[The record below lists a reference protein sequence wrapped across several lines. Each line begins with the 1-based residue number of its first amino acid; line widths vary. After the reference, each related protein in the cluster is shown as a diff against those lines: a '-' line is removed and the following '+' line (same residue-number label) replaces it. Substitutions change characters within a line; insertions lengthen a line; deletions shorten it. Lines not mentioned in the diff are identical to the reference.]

1 MKNFKI
7 GDKITRVPL
16 IQGGMG
22 VGISLGRLAGSVA
35 KAGGVGII
43 STAQIGYRE
52 EDFDRNPAAANERA
66 IAGEMK
72 KARMISED
80 GIIGYNIMVALK
92 EYASHVKA
100 AVKAGADI
108 IISGAGLP
116 TELPELVKGSL
127 TKIAPI
133 VSTDKSAKVILK
145 YWDRKYKR
153 TADLVVIEGPQAGGH
168 LGFHKEELEK
178 YTEESYSEE
187 IKKIITTVKSYAEKY
202 ETEIPVI
209 VAGGIYN
216 REDVRKVD
224 NLGADGIQVAT
235 RFITTEECDADIRYK
250 EAHLKAKESDIAI
263 VKSPVGMPGRAIMN
277 KFMTR
282 VMNGEQIPH
291 SPCHGCLV
299 KCSPKEIPYCIT
311 DGLINAVKGNV
322 DEGLLFC
329 GHIGSCKFTGCFPFP
344 VLICLLKFGFG
355 LLSNLKRIRSSG
367 RNCIQFSFQPLIREL
382 RKCLTSPRRNRTAS
396 DNQFIV
402 TDNDRNIMKNM
413 RKSLCS
419 ACDDRFSFCFL
430 IRFCDQLCS
439 G

>member
-1 MKNFKI
+1 M
-7 GDKITRVPL
+7 P
-16 IQGGMG
+16 
-22 VGISLGRLAGSVA
+22 
-35 KAGGVGII
+35 
-43 STAQIGYRE
+43 
-52 EDFDRNPAAANERA
+52 
-66 IAGEMK
+66 
-72 KARMISED
+72 
-80 GIIGYNIMVALK
+80 
-92 EYASHVKA
+92 KA

-282 VMNGEQIPH
+282 VMNGEQISH

-299 KCSPKEIPYCIT
+299 KCNPKEIPYCIT

-329 GHIGSCKFTGCFPFP
+329 GAKAWKAEHLQTVQEVI
-344 VLICLLKFGFG
+344 
-355 LLSNLKRIRSSG
+355 
-367 RNCIQFSFQPLIREL
+367 
-382 RKCLTSPRRNRTAS
+382 
-396 DNQFIV
+396 
-402 TDNDRNIMKNM
+402 ND
-413 RKSLCS
+413 L
-419 ACDDRFSFCFL
+419 F
-430 IRFCDQLCS
+430 
-439 G
+439 